1 MLVKH
6 HESSFGKGSHTMNTV
21 KDVLKSGKA
30 VVGAGAGPD
39 ASTAALLAG
48 GGFDFLLFD
57 TQHSP
62 VMPKELGPAIEAMKG
77 KKASPVVRV
86 SDNRAELILNAMDAG
101 ARGIV
106 VPMVNSGEEAE
117 RVVRAVKYYP
127 DGERSNA
134 GQRGAWGKDFA
145 SYREYMDTANSEML
159 IVVMIET
166 NVSLANI
173 DEICSVPG
181 IDVLLVG
188 PSDFSIEL
196 DVPLDYT
203 AQKYQDA
210 LAEVVAGAQRH
221 GVAPGMYFIPPGFDE
236 NHYVDMGFKFFTV
249 PWAPMATA
257 GMQNALEAIKR

>member
-1 MLVKH
+1 
-6 HESSFGKGSHTMNTV
+6 MNTV
-21 KDVLKSGKA
+21 KDVLKAGQVA
-30 VVGAGAGPD
+30 VGAGAGPD
-39 ASTAALLAG
+39 PATAALLAG

-62 VMPKELGPAIEAMKG
+62 VMPKELGPAIAAMNG

-101 ARGIV
+101 ARGII

-134 GQRGAWGKDFA
+134 GQRGDWGREFS
-145 SYREYMDTANSEML
+145 SYREYMDTANNEML

-166 NVSLANI
+166 NASLANI
-173 DEICSVPG
+173 DDICSVPG

-203 AQKYQDA
+203 SQKYQDA
-210 LAEVVAGAQRH
+210 LGKVVAGAQRH
-221 GVAPGMYFIPPGFDE
+221 GVAPGMYFIPPGKDTS
-236 NHYVDMGFKFFTV
+236 HYIDMGFKFFTV

-257 GMQNALEAIKR
+257 GMESALAAIRR

>member
-1 MLVKH
+1 
-6 HESSFGKGSHTMNTV
+6 MNTV
-21 KDVLKSGKA
+21 KDVLKAGNV
-30 VVGAGAGPD
+30 VVGTGAGPD
-39 ASTAALLAG
+39 PATAALLAG

-62 VMPKELGPAIEAMKG
+62 VTPKELGPAVAAMKG
-77 KKASPVVRV
+77 KKASPVIRAG
-86 SDNRAELILNAMDAG
+86 DNRPDLILNAMDAG

-106 VPMVNSGEEAE
+106 VPMVNTGEEAE

-134 GQRGAWGKDFA
+134 GHAGDWGREF
-145 SYREYMDTANSEML
+145 SNYREYMDTANDEML

-166 NVSLANI
+166 NASFANI
-173 DEICSVPG
+173 DQICSVPG
-181 IDVLLVG
+181 IDVLLGG

-196 DVPLDYT
+196 DLPLDYT

-210 LAEVVAGAQRH
+210 LKEVVAGAQRH
-221 GVAPGMYFIPPGFDE
+221 GVAPGMYFIPPGRDE

-257 GMQNALEAIKR
+257 GMQHALSAIKR

>member
-6 HESSFGKGSHTMNTV
+6 HEPSFGRGSHTVNTV
-21 KDVLKSGKA
+21 KDALKAGQVA
-30 VVGAGAGPD
+30 VGAGAGPD
-39 ASTAALLAG
+39 VDTAALLAG

-62 VMPKELGPAIEAMKG
+62 VMPKELGPAIAGMKG

-101 ARGIV
+101 ARGII
-106 VPMVNSGEEAE
+106 VPMVNTREETE

-127 DGERSNA
+127 EGERSNA
-134 GQRGAWGKDFA
+134 GQRGDWGREFA
-145 SYREYMDTANSEML
+145 NYREYMDAASNEML

-166 NVSLANI
+166 NTSLANI

-203 AQKYQDA
+203 AKKYQDA
-210 LAEVVAGAQRH
+210 LKEVVAGAQRH
-221 GVAPGMYFIPPGFDE
+221 GVAPGMYFIPPGFDA

-257 GMQNALEAIKR
+257 GMENALAAIKR